1 TAPIRASVS
10 GDTITLMAPPAEA
23 QVTAAGIYRAA
34 YRPNERLAG
43 LVRAG
48 DEGEKRLVPLAFAEV
63 ALPQAPVGS
72 EPRLRSKLPDNNWVF
87 IWDARRRTGW
97 LLVALPATA
106 ERDIRFRIDWPASE

>member
-1 TAPIRASVS
+1 MS
-10 GDTITLMAPPAEA
+10 GDTITLAAPPAA
-23 QVTAAGIYRAA
+23 NSLGAGVYRAA

-63 ALPQAPVGS
+63 ALPQAPAGA

-87 IWDARRRTGW
+87 IWDARRRIGW